1 MGNYVQTASKVHNV
15 FSEGE
20 KTQGLFLVL
29 NQSAANG
36 SDAGDN
42 ILDETDSQ
50 PFHAEEGIL
59 IDTNTQR
66 NVINIVGNDGKILNS
81 VAGFASGA
89 I

>member
-1 MGNYVQTASKVHNV
+1 M
-15 FSEGE
+15 
-20 KTQGLFLVL
+20 
-29 NQSAANG
+29 G

-42 ILDETDSQ
+42 ILDEADSQ